1 MPMTG
6 VTSNSGKLRFTGF
19 LAIFFT
25 VTCIAAAPGMPDYKV
40 HAGDKLVVGL
50 YDDPKL
56 PPQEITVSPDGKF
69 AFPMLGEVMA
79 GGRTVEQIRSEIE
92 TKLKKFVS
100 DPVVLVAVSA
110 ATGNVAYVIGQ
121 VLKPGAIA
129 MNPTI
134 NVLQALSVAGGA
146 NPYAKLD
153 SIIIIRGTAS
163 GQQVLNFRYG
173 QVSAGKNLEQN
184 IDLESGDVVVVP

>member
-1 MPMTG
+1 MTG
-6 VTSNSGKLRFTGF
+6 ATSNSRKLRFTG
-19 LAIFFT
+19 LLVTFFVT
-25 VTCIAAAPGMPDYKV
+25 TCIAAAPAVPDYKV
-40 HAGDKLVVGL
+40 HAGDKMIVGL

-79 GGRTVEQIRSEIE
+79 GGRTVEQIRTEIE

-121 VLKPGAIA
+121 VNKPGAIP

-134 NVLQALSVAGGA
+134 NVLQALSVAGGG
-146 NPYAKLD
+146 NPYAKLV
-153 SIIIIRGTAS
+153 SIIVIRGTSS

-184 IDLESGDVVVVP
+184 IELESGDVVVVP